1 MTTKIS
7 VQCVGKVFGE
17 GQPAVEALKDVSLD
31 IADNEFV
38 TFVGASGC
46 GKSTLLR
53 IIGGLEYHTAGA
65 VLTDGRPVAGP
76 GADRAMVFQ
85 HYSLYP
91 WLTVMRRTSSS
102 AASLAPWPRE
112 HQRGRCRSRLRS
124 RRCAAPLMGL
134 NAAANAYPN
143 QLSGGM
149 QQRVA
154 IARALMGRPQVLLM
168 DEPFGALDAQTREV
182 MHDLIL
188 HVHKL
193 EKPTIAFVTH
203 DVEEAIYL
211 ADRVVLMA
219 PRPGRI
225 DSIYDV
231 PLPAER
237 EQDMKHT
244 PEFLA
249 LKKEI
254 LARIKE
260 TSGMKTDLDML
271 DQLNLGRTMNPL
283 LTPTPAVDIDT
294 RWQQIAPDHS
304 AEKVCSGKK
313 PPAAATGPGAA
324 ARHHAAPDRQGR
336 RRQPVAGALQRQP
349 EAGAL
354 QHARFAEGA
363 AHRALHARP
372 CADERH
378 GLRDGFHHRRQ
389 PGLARP
395 ARACCSTPNACT
407 PNTASTTTSSIAT
420 ACTAPARTAC

>member
-1 MTTKIS
+1 MSTPKIAI
-7 VQCVGKVFGE
+7 QNVGKVFGE
-17 GQPAVEALKDVSLD
+17 GRHRVEALKDVSLD

-53 IIGGLEYHTAGA
+53 IIGGLEYHTAGD
-65 VLTDGRPVAGP
+65 VRVDDQPILGP

-91 WLTVMRRTSSS
+91 WLSVMDNIKFSRRLKHGRENLSEADVE
-102 AASLAPWPRE
+102 AAS
-112 HQRGRCRSRLRS
+112 GRADALLS
-124 RRCAAPLMGL
+124 LMGL
-134 NAAANAYPN
+134 NAAADAWPN

-154 IARALMGRPQVLLM
+154 IARALMGRPEILLM

-188 HVHKL
+188 HVHRL
-193 EKPTIAFVTH
+193 EKPTLAFVTH

-225 DSIYDV
+225 DTIYEV

-244 PEFLA
+244 PEFLR

-254 LARIKE
+254 LARIRE
-260 TSGMKTDLDML
+260 TSGMKTDQGML
-271 DQLNLGRTMNPL
+271 DQLNM
-283 LTPTPAVDIDT
+283 
-294 RWQQIAPDHS
+294 Q
-304 AEKVCSGKK
+304 
-313 PPAAATGPGAA
+313 
-324 ARHHAAPDRQGR
+324 
-336 RRQPVAGALQRQP
+336 
-349 EAGAL
+349 EAM
-354 QHARFAEGA
+354 
-363 AHRALHARP
+363 
-372 CADERH
+372 
-378 GLRDGFHHRRQ
+378 
-389 PGLARP
+389 
-395 ARACCSTPNACT
+395 
-407 PNTASTTTSSIAT
+407 
-420 ACTAPARTAC
+420 